1 MRALSGP
8 YTSGVWG
15 TWGGQGPTL
24 ESSNVRAS
32 VRLVFTS
39 FPDSG
44 GLGCDLGALRLPS
57 VTYTFSHLPPPRP
70 AALEHILASLCLALV
85 LGALR
90 SSSLITELQE

>member
-1 MRALSGP
+1 MRAPLHLW
-8 YTSGVWG
+8 GVG
-15 TWGGQGPTL
+15 HLGGQGPTL

-44 GLGCDLGALRLPS
+44 GLGALRLPS
-57 VTYTFSHLPPPRP
+57 VTYTFSHLPSPLP
-70 AALEHILASLCLALV
+70 AAPEHSLASLCLALV